1 MLIFILVYSKADK
14 VLGTM
19 EILSNEEMMLFL
31 YSCPHGPSC
40 VMGGVEQMP

>member
-19 EILSNEEMMLFL
+19 KIPSYEEMTLLL
-31 YSCPHGPSC
+31 YFCPHGPSC